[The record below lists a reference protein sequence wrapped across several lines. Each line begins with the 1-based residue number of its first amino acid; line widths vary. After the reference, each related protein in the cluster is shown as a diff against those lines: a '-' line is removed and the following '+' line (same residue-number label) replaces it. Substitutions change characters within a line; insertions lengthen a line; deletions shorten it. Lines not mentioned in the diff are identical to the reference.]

1 MNFDCL
7 TEQDIENLIILSK
20 QVKNPNTRWVEKPG
34 HQQKN
39 YNVVGGD
46 YLFELYVRQSGMD
59 TENFSCGL
67 SVIKP
72 DGQPLTL
79 LRYNGSNHI
88 HGDITFACHIHKA
101 TEKAINAGK
110 KTESHADET
119 DIYHTLDGALFC
131 LVNDANINGLSK
143 LKADE
148 ADLFK

>member
-1 MNFDCL
+1 MNFDSL
-7 TEQDIENLIILSK
+7 TNQNIDSLVTLPK
-20 QVKNPNTRWVEKPG
+20 QVKNPKIRWASKPS

-39 YNVVGGD
+39 YNIIGGD
-46 YLFELYVRQSGMD
+46 YLFELYVRQSHMD
-59 TENFSCGL
+59 TDNFSCGL

-88 HGDITFACHIHKA
+88 HHDIVFNCHIHKA
-101 TEKAINAGK
+101 TEEAINKGK
-110 KTESHADET
+110 KPESYAEET

-131 LVNDANINGLSK
+131 LAQDAFIRGLPD

-148 ADLFK
+148 PDLFK